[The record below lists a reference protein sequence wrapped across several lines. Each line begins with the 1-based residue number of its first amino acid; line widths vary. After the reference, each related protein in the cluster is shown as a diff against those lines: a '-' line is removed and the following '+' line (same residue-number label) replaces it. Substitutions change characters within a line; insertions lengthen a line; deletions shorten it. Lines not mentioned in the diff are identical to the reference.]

1 MASLSV
7 KALWS
12 ATAIR
17 TPLTASSAL
26 SSHRLFH
33 SSRAAFND
41 SKEST
46 DATTPAAAATSE
58 GDAEAEAEAEAAAP
72 VEAKLPFRRRNFN
85 KWLRTE
91 GARFATPSFSGPN
104 YIGETV
110 CSINIQEHNYYIT
123 RSMVQMVI
131 ERQRSTHILTRQLL
145 CSR

>member
-1 MASLSV
+1 MAASLSV

-12 ATAIR
+12 TSALRA
-17 TPLTASSAL
+17 PLTGASAL

-33 SSRAAFND
+33 SSRSAFTD

-46 DATTPAAAATSE
+46 DATTPAAAAE
-58 GDAEAEAEAEAAAP
+58 GEAEAETAAP
-72 VEAKLPFRRRNFN
+72 VEEKLPFRRRNFN

-110 CSINIQEHNYYIT
+110 RFYIQEQYSLT
-123 RSMVQMVI
+123 RSM
-131 ERQRSTHILTRQLL
+131 L
-145 CSR
+145 

>member
-1 MASLSV
+1 MAASLSV

-12 ATAIR
+12 ASALR
-17 TPLTASSAL
+17 APLTGASAL

-33 SSRAAFND
+33 SSRAAFTD

-46 DATTPAAAATSE
+46 DATTPAAAAES
-58 GDAEAEAEAEAAAP
+58 EAEAETAAP
-72 VEAKLPFRRRNFN
+72 VEEKLPFRRRNFN

-110 CSINIQEHNYYIT
+110 RFSTQEQYSLT
-123 RSMVQMVI
+123 RSM
-131 ERQRSTHILTRQLL
+131 L
-145 CSR
+145 

>member
-1 MASLSV
+1 MAASLSV

-12 ATAIR
+12 ASAIR
-17 TPLTASSAL
+17 APLTGASAL

-33 SSRAAFND
+33 TSRAEFTD

-46 DATTPAAAATSE
+46 DATTVAAAE
-58 GDAEAEAEAEAAAP
+58 GEAEAETTAP
-72 VEAKLPFRRRNFN
+72 IEEKLPFRRRNFN

-110 CSINIQEHNYYIT
+110 RFLFWNNILSRDLCYDLERYLNATGQEN
-123 RSMVQMVI
+123 RK
-131 ERQRSTHILTRQLL
+131 THCMLIQ
-145 CSR
+145 